1 MGHVCGGFFP
11 HDTAFY
17 ERSVVKMDDQLQK
30 QFLSGG
36 VTNILTLILFYVL
49 KILAKKCDKTK
60 ESDCTFC
67 GSSCHRIYKDTLR
80 NGKPPE
86 NASEMV

>member
-1 MGHVCGGFFP
+1 
-11 HDTAFY
+11 
-17 ERSVVKMDDQLQK
+17 MDEELQK

-36 VTNILTLILFYVL
+36 VTNILTLLLFYVL

-80 NGKPPE
+80 DVKPPQNE
-86 NASEMV
+86 REMV